1 MAKLRIEIHIEA
13 HEEEEK
19 AFAWYRE
26 RSLEAADAF
35 VQEIEQA
42 RLAIQETPEAWAKY
56 FHGARRYL
64 LKRFPYVVVYRVS
77 ADRIEIVA
85 VAHGRRKTAYWADRV
100 IPSD

>member
-42 RLAIQETPEAWAKY
+42 RLAIQESPESWAEY
-56 FHGARRYL
+56 LHGTRRYL
-64 LKRFPYVVVYRVS
+64 LKRFPYVVVYRIS
-77 ADRIEIVA
+77 ADRIEVVA
-85 VAHGRRKTAYWADRV
+85 IAHGRRKTSYWAERLKS
-100 IPSD
+100 SD